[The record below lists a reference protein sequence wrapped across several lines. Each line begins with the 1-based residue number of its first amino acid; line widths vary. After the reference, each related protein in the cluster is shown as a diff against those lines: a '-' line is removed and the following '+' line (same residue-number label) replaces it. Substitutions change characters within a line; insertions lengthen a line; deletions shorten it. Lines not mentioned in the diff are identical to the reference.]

1 MTEHEAG
8 KYLTCS
14 ALSRL
19 LHYKIIVINLRISKS
34 LFNSLFI
41 IKPRGKESTETRNPL
56 VAPFIN
62 SLLTPSLRVFTNIY
76 SLPIDKD
83 GRASRNISISRYSFH
98 VFLCVY
104 PSVISSISGMSFHF
118 PFPYFMKLV
127 SYEYCT
133 YYERNLIGSIVKFSF

>member
-1 MTEHEAG
+1 MHIEPPDSINHEVS
-8 KYLTCS
+8 Y
-14 ALSRL
+14 R
-19 LHYKIIVINLRISKS
+19 
-34 LFNSLFI
+34 
-41 IKPRGKESTETRNPL
+41 PRGKESTEVRKTQNK

-62 SLLTPSLRVFTNIY
+62 SLVMLSLRVFTNIY